1 MSFVWEEQI
10 EELHAF
16 EKVKL
21 EKDGLDILKSLAD
34 YQKSGFNSISAND
47 RDLLKWAGVYVQKPR
62 TDGYLMMRV
71 KIPSGILNS
80 QQARVLARIA
90 RNFGRGIVDIT
101 TRQAIQFHWLTV
113 ENLPKVF
120 EELHEI
126 GLDTTEA
133 CGDCPRTI
141 LGNPLAGID
150 PDETMDT
157 TEIVEEV
164 FEYFQNNR
172 EFSNLPRKF
181 KISIS
186 ANVYNTGYAEI
197 NDLAL
202 TPAVKTIEGQEI
214 YGFHVYVGGGLSA
227 KPHLAQKLDLFVQ
240 PHEVLKVSKA
250 VVTIFRDFG
259 YRKNRQHAR
268 LKFLVADWG
277 EEKFKCELLKLTGP
291 LESSGTD
298 LTRGWNAGSFYG
310 VHPQK
315 QPGLSF
321 VGLSIPVGR
330 LEAEELEEVAQCAER
345 YGDGSLRTTNSKNLL
360 LANIANEDLDA
371 LQAEDIIQRFAPKP
385 QSFAEH
391 VVTCTGKEFCNLALV
406 ETKNTALRIA
416 EYLDQTIKMETPLRI
431 HINGC
436 PNACGQAPIAD
447 IGLRGAVGKVNGEM
461 IEKFQVSIGGKLGEN
476 ARFAVPLQG
485 TVPAN
490 QVHEVVRNFDELFQ
504 NQKLPQESFSNFVD
518 RIGVE
523 IFQDEIDQAN
533 MELAGKQV
541 DRREGDTL

>member
-1 MSFVWEEQI
+1 MGFVWEDQI

-34 YQKSGFNSISAND
+34 FKKSGFEAISAND

-62 TDGYLMMRV
+62 TDGYLLMRV
-71 KIPSGILNS
+71 KLSSGILNA

-90 RNFGRGIVDIT
+90 KDFGRGIVDIT

-113 ENLPKVF
+113 ENLP
-120 EELHEI
+120 EIIEALHEV
-126 GLDTTEA
+126 GLDSTES

-157 TEIVEEV
+157 TGIVQEV
-164 FEYFQNNR
+164 YEYFQNNR

-197 NDLAL
+197 NDLAF
-202 TPAVKTIEGQEI
+202 TPAVKTIGENEV

-227 KPHLAQKLDLFVQ
+227 KPHLAQKLDVFVQ
-240 PHEVLKVSKA
+240 PDEVVKFSSA

-277 EEKFKCELLKLTGP
+277 KDKFKTELLKLTGP

-298 LTRGWNAGSFYG
+298 LTRGWNAGDFYG

-315 QPGLSF
+315 QPGLSY

-330 LEAEELEEVAQCAER
+330 LEAKELQELALCAER
-345 YGDGSLRTTNSKNLL
+345 YGDGSLRTTNTKNLL
-360 LANIANEDLDA
+360 LVNIPNEKLEA
-371 LQAEDIIQRFAPKP
+371 LQAEEIIQRFTPKAS
-385 QSFAEH
+385 SFADYI
-391 VVTCTGKEFCNLALV
+391 VTCTGKEFCNLALV

-416 EYLDQTIKMETPLRI
+416 EYLDQTVKMETPLRI
-431 HINGC
+431 NINGC

-447 IGLRGAVGKVNGEM
+447 IGLRGAVGKVNGET
-461 IEKFQVSIGGKLGEN
+461 IEKFQLSIGGSLGEKGQ
-476 ARFAVPLQG
+476 FAVPLQG
-485 TVPAN
+485 TVPADR
-490 QVHEVVRNFDELFQ
+490 VHEVIRSFVKVFQ
-504 NQKLPQESFSNFVD
+504 KQKLPQESFSDFVD
-518 RIGVE
+518 RVGVE
-523 IFQDEIDQAN
+523 VFQAL
-533 MELAGKQV
+533 MG
-541 DRREGDTL
+541 